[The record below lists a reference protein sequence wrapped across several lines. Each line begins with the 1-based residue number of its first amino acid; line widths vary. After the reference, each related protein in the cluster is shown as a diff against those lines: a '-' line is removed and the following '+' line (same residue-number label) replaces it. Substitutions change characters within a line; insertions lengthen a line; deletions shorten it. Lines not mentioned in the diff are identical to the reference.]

1 MTDLMVS
8 KRITEAMTSIQLS
21 MFREWDSLQ
30 ARRTKKI
37 HLLRR
42 LIMAFL
48 VVKVKLTLDSNGDYC
63 DDASKIK

>member
-30 ARRTKKI
+30 ARRTKKQ

-42 LIMAFL
+42 LIMASL
-48 VVKVKLTLDSNGDYC
+48 VVKVKSTSDSNGEIGR
-63 DDASKIK
+63 AFV

>member
-8 KRITEAMTSIQLS
+8 KRITKAMTSIQLS

-42 LIMAFL
+42 LIMASL
-48 VVKVKLTLDSNGDYC
+48 VVKVKSTLDSNGDYC